1 MTLVRYNNWVPKF
14 FDDTFMK
21 ELDQW
26 FDINQRQPRQ
36 HLPAVNVKEDNEAY
50 QIEVAVPGM
59 KKEDFKVE
67 IEHNILKISATKEDR
82 NEDKEQQGKYT
93 KKEFH
98 FQSFERSFRLPEK
111 EVNGDKAAASYE
123 DGILSIHLPKVK
135 KAEEKPGRLIEI
147 A

>member
-1 MTLVRYNNWVPKF
+1 
-14 FDDTFMK
+14 MK